1 MKVTVIIGSPKIKES
16 NSEIIVN
23 TLIPL
28 IADNDIEIINIKRN
42 SLLKEHLC
50 RIGSSDALIFAFPLY
65 VDGIPSHLLRALT
78 ELESRVFSNKDI
90 MVYAIVNNGFFEG
103 VQNNIAITQMK
114 SWCTAVNLNWGQGV
128 GIGAG
133 EMQPS
138 IKNVP
143 LGHGPNKSI
152 GKALQCLAGNINNR
166 KSGDDIL
173 VSPDFPRF
181 LWKKFADSFWYK
193 QAKENHLK
201 RKDLYKKL

>member
-1 MKVTVIIGSPKIKES
+1 MKINVIIGSPKIKES

-28 IADNDIEIINIKRN
+28 IADNDVEIINIKRN

-50 RIGSSDALIFAFPLY
+50 RIESSDTLIFAFPLY
-65 VDGIPSHLLRALT
+65 VDGIPSHLLRVLAAI
-78 ELESRVFSNKDI
+78 ENRGFSSKDI
-90 MVYAIVNNGFFEG
+90 MVYSIVNNGFFEG
-103 VQNNIAITQMK
+103 IQNNIAITQMK
-114 SWCTAVNLNWGQGV
+114 NWCTAVNLNWGQGV

-152 GKALQCLAGNINNR
+152 GNALQCLADNINNR

-181 LWKKFADSFWYK
+181 LWKKFADIFWHK

>member
-1 MKVTVIIGSPKIKES
+1 MK
-16 NSEIIVN
+16 N
-23 TLIPL
+23 
-28 IADNDIEIINIKRN
+28 
-42 SLLKEHLC
+42 
-50 RIGSSDALIFAFPLY
+50 
-65 VDGIPSHLLRALT
+65 
-78 ELESRVFSNKDI
+78 
-90 MVYAIVNNGFFEG
+90 
-103 VQNNIAITQMK
+103 
-114 SWCTAVNLNWGQGV
+114 WCTAVNLNWGQGV

-152 GKALQCLAGNINNR
+152 GNALQCLADNINNR

-181 LWKKFADSFWYK
+181 LWKKFADIFWHK

>member
-1 MKVTVIIGSPKIKES
+1 MKITVIIGSTKIKES

-28 IADNDIEIINIKRN
+28 IADNDVEIINIKRN

-50 RIGSSDALIFAFPLY
+50 RIESSDTLIFAFPLY
-65 VDGIPSHLLRALT
+65 VDGIPSHLLRVLAAI
-78 ELESRVFSNKDI
+78 ENRGFSSNDI
-90 MVYAIVNNGFFEG
+90 MVYSIVNNGFFEG

-152 GKALQCLAGNINNR
+152 GNALQCLADNINNR

-181 LWKKFADSFWYK
+181 LWKKFADIFWYK